1 MRHNLDIS
9 EGIAGNFHRARNHWI
24 IAANSGCKESLDF
37 VKEGFMDGMI
47 TKNEYENTLLAYQRG
62 HDEMKSDD
70 RDKAKT
76 ATPYL
81 YHSGCTCNDSR
92 SKGKGRHES

>member
-1 MRHNLDIS
+1 MRHNLGIS

-62 HDEMKSDD
+62 HGDEK
-70 RDKAKT
+70 
-76 ATPYL
+76 
-81 YHSGCTCNDSR
+81 
-92 SKGKGRHES
+92 